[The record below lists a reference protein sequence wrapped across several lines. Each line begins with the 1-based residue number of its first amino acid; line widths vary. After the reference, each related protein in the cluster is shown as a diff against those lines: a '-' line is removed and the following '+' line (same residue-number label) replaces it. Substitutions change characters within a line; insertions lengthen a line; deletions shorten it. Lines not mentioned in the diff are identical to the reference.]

1 MPYYLTQHTS
11 NMANTVSKGYVAST
25 IHHGVVH
32 HHRVVHQLVY
42 FEFLDEFE
50 SNHHSSGLKADVGL
64 IKWCGEVGT
73 TPGAE
78 VSTWSMKS

>member
-1 MPYYLTQHTS
+1 
-11 NMANTVSKGYVAST
+11 MANTVSKGYVAST